1 MRKQQAEE
9 GTTCLI
15 LVDKKSTMFNKETKL
30 SYSNNSFYPTTKSN
44 PNLKLMYLKHNSF
57 WAAMQY
63 ATSFCALYYITT
75 IKPHIAIPLI
85 MNLQTQINIAIS
97 DMWLDLNQKNAK
109 TPIPTYTI
117 HMHINPDLSRF
128 HQLTH
133 GVKKEK
139 PKSNQT

>member
-1 MRKQQAEE
+1 MYNIFIPEDAA
-9 GTTCLI
+9 
-15 LVDKKSTMFNKETKL
+15 LVSLKTRDPLMSI
-30 SYSNNSFYPTTKSN
+30 SCASFVFSISSCN
-44 PNLKLMYLKHNSF
+44 
-57 WAAMQY
+57 
-63 ATSFCALYYITT
+63 YI
-75 IKPHIAIPLI
+75 
-85 MNLQTQINIAIS
+85 LQTQINIAIS